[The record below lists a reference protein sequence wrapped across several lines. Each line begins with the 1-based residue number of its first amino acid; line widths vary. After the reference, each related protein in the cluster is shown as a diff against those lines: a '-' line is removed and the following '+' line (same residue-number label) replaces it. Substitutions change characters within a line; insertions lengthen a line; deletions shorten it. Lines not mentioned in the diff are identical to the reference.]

1 MRGALCDDPEILLSA
16 KHYKI
21 EPESRF
27 KVLNT
32 SRVEFYIQPERFDA
46 WLLKHQ
52 RPTSTNFVLAKKY
65 DYKVDNQCRLS
76 YECQCTGKKRIR
88 KDRVQG
94 GVTGKTRN
102 RAPGIKQGCGA
113 KIFATRAREHIETR
127 NSRGFEGLFI
137 WQTGSDTLLVE
148 SFTTKGLLMRSK
160 LTFQDLPLGIS
171 CRAPVTISS

>member
-1 MRGALCDDPEILLSA
+1 PLKTRIENGLNNIVIDKMRGALCDDPEILLSA

-52 RPTSTNFVLAKKY
+52 RPISTNFVLAKKY
-65 DYKVDNQCRLS
+65 DYKVDNQYRLS
-76 YECQCTGKKRIR
+76 YECQCAGKKRIR

-127 NSRGFEGLFI
+127 NSRGFE
-137 WQTGSDTLLVE
+137 
-148 SFTTKGLLMRSK
+148 
-160 LTFQDLPLGIS
+160 
-171 CRAPVTISS
+171 